1 MGAHIDP
8 PRRVG
13 GPPPDPSSPI
23 ATAAQVP
30 SSPFRFA
37 TALVGIDHAAF
48 KATIIVQNT
57 DLFHPEF
64 PFGPQKQRQFFEAY
78 PATFFACFLTFAHRF
93 FAALAIAARPAADK
107 TRFLTIV
114 TSRSAERPRAFAAA
128 RTPLNRCWSLPHCFS
143 SFLSSRLI
151 AARMSMNPP
160 S

>member
-1 MGAHIDP
+1 MRVIAHIDP

-57 DLFHPEF
+57 DLFHPVSLW
-64 PFGPQKQRQFFEAY
+64 
-78 PATFFACFLTFAHRF
+78 TS
-93 FAALAIAARPAADK
+93 K
-107 TRFLTIV
+107 T
-114 TSRSAERPRAFAAA
+114 
-128 RTPLNRCWSLPHCFS
+128 TPVF
-143 SFLSSRLI
+143 
-151 AARMSMNPP
+151 
-160 S
+160 